1 MGCEL
6 YRILEGLRAGGPE
19 VVKVSYGASCGPYRL
34 LEDLKAGD
42 PENVK
47 WRMWGWMRA
56 LLNTRGIET
65 WVTRGCQAELW
76 SQLRAL

>member
-6 YRILEGLRAGGPE
+6 FRILEDLMAGGPE
-19 VVKVSYGASCGPYRL
+19 NAKVSYGASCGPYKV

-47 WRMWGWMRA
+47 RRVWDW
-56 LLNTRGIET
+56 
-65 WVTRGCQAELW
+65 
-76 SQLRAL
+76 LRAVKN

>member
-42 PENVK
+42 PEDV
-47 WRMWGWMRA
+47 GLDA
-56 LLNTRGIET
+56 SPIEYP
-65 WVTRGCQAELW
+65 RN
-76 SQLRAL
+76 